1 MLGVTA
7 PLTIMGALA
16 VKTAIR
22 LNGRPFGTTGDASAT
37 GYLGASH
44 GLRQT
49 SAMRYLGMAGLTVN
63 EVYEATPQMLSMA
76 SAGVMDLATAADIAT
91 NVLSGFNLKVG
102 DLAHVSDVLVQAARL
117 SNTSV
122 EQLGSAMAYVG
133 PVASAA
139 NQSIEMTTAAI
150 QVMSNAGIQGTMA
163 GTALRGR

>member
-1 MLGVTA
+1 
-7 PLTIMGALA
+7 
-16 VKTAIR
+16 
-22 LNGRPFGTTGDASAT
+22 
-37 GYLGASH
+37 
-44 GLRQT
+44 
-49 SAMRYLGMAGLTVN
+49 MRYLGMAGLTVN
-63 EVYEATPQMLSMA
+63 EVYEATPQMLSLA

-91 NVLSGFNLKVG
+91 NVLSGFNLKVA
-102 DLAHVSDVLVQAARL
+102 DLAHVSDILAQASRS